1 MSDLWLGIG
10 FLLVVPALCLLG
22 LVTLFTV
29 VRWQYRETIL
39 RIFAESPPF
48 IIPRGVKREEA
59 EDVRFRTF
67 DGMFLN
73 GCYIRTTLPQRK
85 GVILFGLEFGSNRW
99 ACQAYCEGLIQS
111 GYDVFAFEPRNQGES
126 DKIPG
131 YEPLPWLTN
140 YETQDTHAAL
150 AYLKTRADAD
160 PNGVGFFGL
169 SKGANAGLAVASR
182 DRFIKCVATDGAFG
196 TRTTMIPYMRKWIS
210 VYCKRFLVHGILPRW
225 FYVIVANSAI
235 KQASKQR
242 RVQYFN
248 LERAMG
254 HIRQPLLMIH
264 GAADG
269 YIRVPMVQEIFR
281 RVRVEKELWIVPD
294 AKHNQA
300 LQVAGDE
307 YVRRVVGFFD
317 RHLSSAGAPM
327 ETMVVS
333 QPTVVLQGQTVL
345 SEAK

>member
-1 MSDLWLGIG
+1 MSDLWLGIS
-10 FLLVVPALCLLG
+10 FFLVVPVFCLIG
-22 LVTLFTV
+22 LVTLFAV
-29 VRWQYRETIL
+29 VCWQYRETIL

-48 IIPRGVKREEA
+48 IIPRGTKREGA
-59 EDVRFRTF
+59 EDVRFPTF
-67 DGMFLN
+67 GGMWLK
-73 GCYIRTTLPQRK
+73 GCYIRTPLPHRK

-99 ACQAYCEGLIQS
+99 ACQSYCEGLLQA
-111 GYDVFAFEPRNQGES
+111 GYDIFAFEPRNQGES

-131 YEPLPWLTN
+131 YEPLPWLTH

-150 AYLKTRADAD
+150 AYLKTRPDVD

-210 VYCKRFLVHGILPRW
+210 VYCKRLLVHGVLPKW
-225 FYVIVANSAI
+225 FYHVVANSAI
-235 KQASKQR
+235 AQASKQWN
-242 RVQYFN
+242 VEYFN

-254 HIRQPLLMIH
+254 RLRQPLLMIH

-269 YIRVPMVQEIFR
+269 YIKVPMAQDLFR
-281 RVRVEKELWIVPD
+281 RVKSEKELWIVPE

-307 YVRRVVGFFD
+307 YISRVVGFFD
-317 RHLSSAGAPM
+317 RHLSSVNVPQ
-327 ETMVVS
+327 ETMVVT
-333 QPTVVLQGQTVL
+333 QPTVILDGQTVS
-345 SEAK
+345 SESK